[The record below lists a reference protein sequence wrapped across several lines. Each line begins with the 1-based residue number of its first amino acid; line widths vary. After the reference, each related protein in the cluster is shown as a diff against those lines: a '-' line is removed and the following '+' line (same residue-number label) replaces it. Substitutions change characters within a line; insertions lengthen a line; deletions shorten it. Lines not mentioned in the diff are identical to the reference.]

1 MVMQKLGIEFTPS
14 GAQLEAFVDSH
25 TERRFL
31 MGPLGSGKTFTCAFE
46 ALRRCC
52 EQAPGAD
59 GVRRSTGLVTRTK
72 STELESSALKDWLD
86 LTEGKFRGAL
96 GKFSWAS
103 PRHHELIFRLP
114 DQTRVEATIWFIGL
128 DEPDGERQV
137 RGMPLTWAWANEAK
151 DFSFALITMIFGR
164 TGRFPRME
172 DGGPS
177 WSGLFGDTN
186 MPFIGH
192 WLHRLAE
199 EEQPPGWQF
208 FRQPGGVVKRAG
220 RWVENAL
227 AENLDFLPPNYYQ
240 KQLAGAEDSWIN
252 VYLAANYGFTLDG
265 TPVYPDY
272 SDALHCHQVAPIR
285 SVPIYRGW
293 DFGLTPACVF
303 SQLQPHGRW
312 VIFDEICT
320 DTVGLAADDFSDEVL
335 AYCGREYEGYH
346 FEDDGDPS
354 GEDRGQTDEKTCFQI
369 LRKKGIAI
377 RSPFRALSS
386 VKRAKDNLTLRL
398 ESVKRAL
405 RTNTGGKP
413 LLALSPKCIMLR
425 RGFMGG
431 YRYRQMHTLITRF
444 VDKPEKNEYSH
455 PMNALEYTAARLFGG
470 LLVEKDAR
478 PRTPEAP
485 RARSAIE
492 PRVAWMA

>member
-1 MVMQKLGIEFTPS
+1 MPIQKLSIDFEPS
-14 GAQLEAFVDSH
+14 GASLARFMDSSC
-25 TERRFL
+25 ERRFIE
-31 MGPLGSGKTFTCAFE
+31 GPLGSGKTFTCAFE
-46 ALRRCC
+46 ALRRCA
-52 EQAPGAD
+52 EQAPQAD

-86 LTEGKFRGAL
+86 LTEGKFGGAL

-103 PRHHELIFRLP
+103 PRHHELLFRLP
-114 DQTRVEATIWFIGL
+114 DGTRVEARIWFIGL

-137 RGMPLTWAWANEAK
+137 RGMPLTWAWLNEAK
-151 DFSFALITMIFGR
+151 DFSFGLVTMIYGR
-164 TGRFPRME
+164 CGRFPRME
-172 DGGPS
+172 DGGPT
-177 WSGLFGDTN
+177 WSGIFGDTN

-199 EEQPPGWQF
+199 EERPPGWAF
-208 FRQPGGVVKRAG
+208 FRQPGGVVKVNG
-220 RWVENAL
+220 RWVPNPL
-227 AENLDFLPPNYYQ
+227 AENLPFLPPDYYL
-240 KQLAGAEDSWIN
+240 KQLSGAEDAWVN
-252 VYLAANYGFTLDG
+252 VYLAANYGFSLEG

-272 SDALHCHQVAPIR
+272 ADQLHCQEVNPLR

-293 DFGLTPACVF
+293 DFGLTPACTF
-303 SQLQPHGRW
+303 SQLAPSGRW
-312 VIFDEICT
+312 VIFDELCT
-320 DTVGLAADDFSDEVL
+320 DEVGLSVDDFSDTVL
-335 AYCGREYEGYH
+335 GLCGREYAGYH

-354 GEDRGQTDEKTCFQI
+354 GEDRVQTDAKTCFQI
-369 LRKKGIAI
+369 LRKKGIQI
-377 RSPFRALSS
+377 RSPFLKISS
-386 VKRAKDNLTLRL
+386 VKRAKDNLALRL

-431 YRYRQMHTLITRF
+431 YRYRQMHTVITRF

-470 LLVEKDAR
+470 LLVSKDAPAR
-478 PRTPEAP
+478 KEAAETP
-485 RARSAIE
+485 RASLE
-492 PRVAWMA
+492 PRIAWMA